1 MANKDTKIVVTV
13 AGLTP
18 KEQKKVTGRL
28 VKAVMKDKGYRKAI
42 SATGKKITE
51 EAAEAAARVAVAEA
65 LGTGE
70 DADQSVTLRTSGLDL
85 YADLVARFAKARRK
99 KSKNDKKAAKK
110 YAKKLK
116 KKGGKLDKKTGLIK
130 LMKAEKLKKEPLA
143 KKHKPYKAKK
153 KK

>member
-1 MANKDTKIVVTV
+1 MSNKDKKIVVTV

-28 VKAVMKDKGYRKAI
+28 VKAVMKDKGYRKAV

-65 LGTGE
+65 LGTSE
-70 DADQSVTLRTSGLDL
+70 DADQGVTLRTSGLDL
-85 YADLVARFAKARRK
+85 YVDLVTRFAKARRQK
-99 KSKNDKKAAKK
+99 AKNEKKAAKK
-110 YAKKLK
+110 HAKSLK
-116 KKGGKLDKKTGLIK
+116 KKGGKLSKKTGLIK
-130 LMKAEKLKKEPLA
+130 LMKAEKLKKAPKA
-143 KKHKPYKAKK
+143 KKHKAYKVKK

>member
-1 MANKDTKIVVTV
+1 MSNKDKKIVVTV

-28 VKAVMKDKGYRKAI
+28 VKAVMKDKGYRKAVT
-42 SATGKKITE
+42 ATGKKITE
-51 EAAEAAARVAVAEA
+51 EAAAAAARVAVAEA
-65 LGTGE
+65 LGTNEG
-70 DADQSVTLRTSGLDL
+70 ADQSVTLRSSGLEL

-99 KSKNDKKAAKK
+99 KIKNEKKAAKK
-110 YAKKLK
+110 YAKNLK

-130 LMKAEKLKKEPLA
+130 LMKAEKLKKAPMA
-143 KKHKPYKAKK
+143 KKHKVYKVKK

>member
-1 MANKDTKIVVTV
+1 MSNKDKKIVVTV
-13 AGLTP
+13 AGLSP

-28 VKAVMKDKGYRKAI
+28 VKAVMKDKGYRKAVA
-42 SATGKKITE
+42 ATGKKITE
-51 EAAEAAARVAVAEA
+51 EAAEAAARVAVSEA
-65 LGTGE
+65 LGTNEG
-70 DADQSVTLRTSGLDL
+70 ADNSVTLHTSGLDL

-99 KSKNDKKAAKK
+99 KIKNEKKAAKK
-110 YAKKLK
+110 YAKDLK

-130 LMKAEKLKKEPLA
+130 LMKAEKLKKAPMA

>member
-1 MANKDTKIVVTV
+1 MSNKDKKIVVTV

-28 VKAVMKDKGYRKAI
+28 VKAVMKDKGYRKAVT
-42 SATGKKITE
+42 ATGKKITE

-65 LGTGE
+65 LGTNEG
-70 DADQSVTLRTSGLDL
+70 ADNSVTLRPSGLEL

-99 KSKNDKKAAKK
+99 KIKNEKKAAKK
-110 YAKKLK
+110 YAKNLK

-130 LMKAEKLKKEPLA
+130 LMKAEKLKKAPMA
-143 KKHKPYKAKK
+143 KKLKGYKAKK

>member
-1 MANKDTKIVVTV
+1 MSSKDKKIVVTV

-28 VKAVMKDKGYRKAI
+28 VKAVMKDKGYRKAVN
-42 SATGKKITE
+42 ATGKKITE

-65 LGTGE
+65 LGTNEG
-70 DADQSVTLRTSGLDL
+70 ADNSVTLRPSGLDL

-99 KSKNDKKAAKK
+99 KIKNQKKAAKK
-110 YAKKLK
+110 HAKDLK

-130 LMKAEKLKKEPLA
+130 LMKAEKLKKAPMA
-143 KKHKPYKAKK
+143 KKHKAYKVKK

>member
-1 MANKDTKIVVTV
+1 MSTKDKKIVVTV

-28 VKAVMKDKGYRKAI
+28 VKSVMKDKNYRKAVM
-42 SATGKKITE
+42 STGKKITE
-51 EAAEAAARVAVAEA
+51 EAAEAAARVAVAEV
-65 LGTGE
+65 LGTNEG
-70 DADQSVTLRTSGLDL
+70 ADSSVTFRPEGLDV

-99 KSKNDKKAAKK
+99 KIKNEKKAAKK
-110 YAKKLK
+110 HAKNLK

-130 LMKAEKLKKEPLA
+130 LMKAEKLKKAPMA
-143 KKHKPYKAKK
+143 KKHKAYKIKK

>member
-1 MANKDTKIVVTV
+1 MSNKDKKIVVTV

-18 KEQKKVTGRL
+18 KEQKKVTGKL
-28 VKAVMKDKGYRKAI
+28 VKAVMKDKNYRKAV
-42 SATGKKITE
+42 STTGKKISE

-65 LGTGE
+65 LGTNEGE
-70 DADQSVTLRTSGLDL
+70 EHNVTLRPSGLDL

-99 KSKNDKKAAKK
+99 KLKNQKKAAKK
-110 YAKKLK
+110 HAKDLK
-116 KKGGKLDKKTGLIK
+116 KKGGKLNKKTGLIK
-130 LMKAEKLKKEPLA
+130 LMKAEKLKKAPMA

>member
-1 MANKDTKIVVTV
+1 MSTKDKKIVVTV

-28 VKAVMKDKGYRKAI
+28 VRAVMKDKGYRKAVA
-42 SATGKKITE
+42 STGKKITE

-65 LGTGE
+65 LGTNEG
-70 DADQSVTLRTSGLDL
+70 ADNSVTLRPSGLDL

-99 KSKNDKKAAKK
+99 KVKNEKKAAKK
-110 YAKKLK
+110 HAKNLK
-116 KKGGKLDKKTGLIK
+116 KKGGKLNKKTGLIT
-130 LMKAEKLKKEPLA
+130 LMKAEKLKKAPKA
-143 KKHKPYKAKK
+143 KKHKAYKVKK